1 MLAKEDS
8 GYLSFYTLRSIKRS
22 DVYKWHWS
30 ASNYL
35 AAIDKPMSRFRQYIW
50 LSGNVQIHNK
60 YYGSYSNGWV
70 GSGGGGDGGG
80 GII

>member
-1 MLAKEDS
+1 
-8 GYLSFYTLRSIKRS
+8 
-22 DVYKWHWS
+22 
-30 ASNYL
+30 
-35 AAIDKPMSRFRQYIW
+35 MSRFRQYIW

-80 GII
+80 GIT